1 MNLDVYDYINIEKKW
16 QKEWFNNKI
25 YESNISNKNK
35 FFIHFAYPG
44 VSGYL
49 HIGHM
54 RGFTYCD
61 IFARYKRMMGYN
73 VLFPA
78 GFHRVHNA
86 HRRKPG
92 VLSSNRRQ
100 EAVRRPRIG
109 MPLPQGTIQN
119 NRRFVFSR

>member
-1 MNLDVYDYINIEKKW
+1 MNNESYDYINVEKKW
-16 QKEWFNNKI
+16 QKEWFENKL
-25 YESNISNKNK
+25 YESNVIKDKKK

-61 IFARYKRMMGYN
+61 IFARYKKMTGYN

-78 GFHRVHNA
+78 GFHASGIPSVGFAKKVKRC
-86 HRRKPG
+86 
-92 VLSSNRRQ
+92 
-100 EAVRRPRIG
+100 
-109 MPLPQGTIQN
+109 
-119 NRRFVFSR
+119 